1 MAEIIDV
8 DMPAPAQPQQKKRA
22 HDVIDLLED
31 DDVVIVAPPKK
42 PRPEVV
48 DVDALDS
55 DDDADDNGERGLGP
69 PRVVKPEPPRALAVK
84 AEPRALAVAQPCPPQ
99 RPVPKPEPRGPP
111 VPVKPEVKPKKEVK
125 PKVEQ
130 KPKVELDDDGDQPMF
145 TLKKKKKAAAPSPA
159 RLSEDGSDDDEPA
172 EPPPPRSAFPQW
184 LKARED
190 AGDAPPLDPDQ
201 RRACDCIV
209 VQSKNTFV
217 TGSGGNGKSH
227 VTRTILDFFE
237 KHYGDQL
244 SSVWK
249 SNFGTNLTH

>member
-1 MAEIIDV
+1 M
-8 DMPAPAQPQQKKRA
+8 
-22 HDVIDLLED
+22 
-31 DDVVIVAPPKK
+31 
-42 PRPEVV
+42 
-48 DVDALDS
+48 
-55 DDDADDNGERGLGP
+55 
-69 PRVVKPEPPRALAVK
+69 
-84 AEPRALAVAQPCPPQ
+84 
-99 RPVPKPEPRGPP
+99 PKPEPRGPP
-111 VPVKPEVKPKKEVK
+111 VPVKPEKKEVK

-145 TLKKKKKAAAPSPA
+145 VLKKKKKKAAAPSPA

-237 KHYGDQL
+237 KHYGDQY
-244 SSVWK
+244 SQKVAVCAPTGIAATHV
-249 SNFGTNLTH
+249 NGTTIHSATGIGVPKCQEVPRTVNGTGHTDPSEFCATSI

>member
-8 DMPAPAQPQQKKRA
+8 DMPAPAPPQPKKRA

-31 DDVVIVAPPKK
+31 DDVVVIAPPKK

-69 PRVVKPEPPRALAVK
+69 PRVKAEPPRALAVK
-84 AEPRALAVAQPCPPQ
+84 ANPCPPQ

-111 VPVKPEVKPKKEVK
+111 LVAKREPKKEPKKEV
-125 PKVEQ
+125 

-145 TLKKKKKAAAPSPA
+145 TLKKKKKAKAPPAPSP
-159 RLSEDGSDDDEPA
+159 LSEVGSDDDEPA

-190 AGDAPPLDPDQ
+190 NGEAPPLDPDQ

-237 KHYGDQL
+237 KHYGDQ
-244 SSVWK
+244 SSPV
-249 SNFGTNLTH
+249 

>member
-1 MAEIIDV
+1 
-8 DMPAPAQPQQKKRA
+8 
-22 HDVIDLLED
+22 
-31 DDVVIVAPPKK
+31 
-42 PRPEVV
+42 
-48 DVDALDS
+48 
-55 DDDADDNGERGLGP
+55 
-69 PRVVKPEPPRALAVK
+69 
-84 AEPRALAVAQPCPPQ
+84 
-99 RPVPKPEPRGPP
+99 
-111 VPVKPEVKPKKEVK
+111 
-125 PKVEQ
+125 
-130 KPKVELDDDGDQPMF
+130 MF
-145 TLKKKKKAAAPSPA
+145 TLKKKKKKAAAPSPA

-244 SSVWK
+244 SRLCGNQIS
-249 SNFGTNLTH
+249 GRT

>member
-1 MAEIIDV
+1 MAEVIDV
-8 DMPAPAQPQQKKRA
+8 DMPPPAPPQQKKRS

-31 DDVVIVAPPKK
+31 DEVVVIAPPKK

-69 PRVVKPEPPRALAVK
+69 PRVKAEPPRALTVK
-84 AEPRALAVAQPCPPQ
+84 ADPCPPQ

-111 VPVKPEVKPKKEVK
+111 LVAKGEPKKEPKKEVK
-125 PKVEQ
+125 PKVEH
-130 KPKVELDDDGDQPMF
+130 DDDGDQPMF
-145 TLKKKKKAAAPSPA
+145 TLKKKKKAKAPPAPSP
-159 RLSEDGSDDDEPA
+159 LSEVGSDDDEPA

-237 KHYGDQL
+237 KHYGDQ
-244 SSVWK
+244 SSPV
-249 SNFGTNLTH
+249 

>member
-1 MAEIIDV
+1 MFTA
-8 DMPAPAQPQQKKRA
+8 R
-22 HDVIDLLED
+22 
-31 DDVVIVAPPKK
+31 
-42 PRPEVV
+42 R
-48 DVDALDS
+48 
-55 DDDADDNGERGLGP
+55 
-69 PRVVKPEPPRALAVK
+69 
-84 AEPRALAVAQPCPPQ
+84 
-99 RPVPKPEPRGPP
+99 
-111 VPVKPEVKPKKEVK
+111 
-125 PKVEQ
+125 
-130 KPKVELDDDGDQPMF
+130 PMF
-145 TLKKKKKAAAPSPA
+145 TLKKKKKKAAAPSPA

>member
-1 MAEIIDV
+1 MADVIDV
-8 DMPAPAQPQQKKRA
+8 DMPAPAAPPPPAQKKRS

-84 AEPRALAVAQPCPPQ
+84 ADPCPPQ
-99 RPVPKPEPRGPP
+99 RPVPKLEPRGPP
-111 VPVKPEVKPKKEVK
+111 LVAKREPKKEPKKEV
-125 PKVEQ
+125 

-145 TLKKKKKAAAPSPA
+145 TLKKKKKKAAAPSPA

-237 KHYGDQL
+237 KHYGDQH
-244 SSVWK
+244 SPV
-249 SNFGTNLTH
+249 